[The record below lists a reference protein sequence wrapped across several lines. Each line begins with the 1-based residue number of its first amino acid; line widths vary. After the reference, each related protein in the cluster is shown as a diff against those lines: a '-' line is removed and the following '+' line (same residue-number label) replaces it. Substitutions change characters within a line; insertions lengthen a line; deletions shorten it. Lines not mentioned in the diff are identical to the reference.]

1 MRLEPYGDSAFL
13 IRGLG
18 QHEASQVAQGLRA
31 QATVVEAVAAY
42 GEVLVVGQPDLS
54 NLNLGQGSLPTL
66 WTIPV
71 CYQMGPDLEEVAE
84 ALGRSVHDV
93 VSAHTSIAY
102 DCLAIGFCPGFP
114 YLGPL
119 PEAIAGLP
127 RRATPRVRVEPG
139 SVAITGDQTAIYPAA
154 TPGGWHL
161 IGLTPLEIVNE
172 AEDYFPI
179 RVGDQV
185 RFESISAEE
194 FSARKGQR
202 L

>member
-1 MRLEPYGDSAFL
+1 MRLEPYGDGAFL

-18 QHEASQVAQGLRA
+18 QHEASQVAEGLRA
-31 QATVVEAVAAY
+31 QAGVLEAVAAY
-42 GEVLVVGQPDLS
+42 GEVLVTGEPDLS
-54 NLNLGQGSLPTL
+54 NLRLGQASQPTR

-71 CYQMGPDLEEVAE
+71 CYEMGPDLEEVARM
-84 ALGRSVHDV
+84 LGCSVRDV
-93 VSAHTSIAY
+93 VKAHTSTAY

-127 RRATPRVRVEPG
+127 RRATPRVRVDPG

-179 RVGDQV
+179 RTGDRV
-185 RFESISAEE
+185 RFESIPAEE
-194 FSARKGQR
+194 FSARMGQR

>member
-1 MRLEPYGDSAFL
+1 MRLEPYGDGAFL

-18 QHEASQVAQGLRA
+18 HQEASQLAEGLRA
-31 QATVVEAVAAY
+31 QAAVIDAVAAY
-42 GEVLVVGQPDLS
+42 GEVLVVGEPDLS
-54 NLNLGQGSLPTL
+54 NLSLGQGLRPAL

-71 CYQMGPDLEEVAE
+71 YYELGPDLEEGAE
-84 ALGRSVHDV
+84 ALGCSVHDV
-93 VSAHTSIAY
+93 VSAHSSTAY

-119 PEAIAGLP
+119 PDAIAGLP

-172 AEDYFPI
+172 AAEYFPI

-185 RFESISAEE
+185 RFVSISEEE
-194 FSARKGQR
+194 FSARMGQR